1 MGLRPLIYSAP
12 ASTRSDSLR
21 QTTSVMLYS
30 DVLYI
35 CAKGVSPLMRPFG
48 RSQVAAALVVL
59 VVGLVTLLYEFRP
72 VQGAS
77 ADLAALAAV
86 GIAVH
91 QVEQEAWASQRQQV
105 LLAQAQQ
112 ALRWEEQRREEE
124 ALVVHR
130 RRLHQEIAY
139 PQVSDPRI
147 DDLVPEEYRSLVLAV
162 AAQFNLDPRLVAA
175 VATVESRWRPTA
187 IGSHQST
194 GLMQI
199 LPSTA
204 AAIAAGMGLEE
215 YDLFDPY
222 TNLAM
227 GAWYLQ
233 RLYQAHGGWP
243 QALAAYNGGPSAA
256 PQGLAHPYTK
266 RVLAVYYG
274 SSP

>member
-1 MGLRPLIYSAP
+1 MGLRPLIYSL
-12 ASTRSDSLR
+12 STGSDSLR
-21 QTTSVMLYS
+21 QIASVMLYT
-30 DVLYI
+30 DVLYNF
-35 CAKGVSPLMRPFG
+35 AKGVSPHMRPFG
-48 RSQVAAALVVL
+48 RSQVAAALMVL
-59 VVGLVTLLYEFRP
+59 LVGLVTLLPEFRP

-77 ADLAALAAV
+77 ADLAALTAG
-86 GIAVH
+86 GIAIN

-105 LLAQAQQ
+105 LLTKAQQ

-130 RRLHQEIAY
+130 RRLHQETGH
-139 PQVSDPRI
+139 QKVSDPRL

-162 AAQFNLDPRLVAA
+162 AAQFDLDPRLVAA

-187 IGSHQST
+187 VGSHQSS

-204 AAIAAGMGLEE
+204 AGIAAGMGLQE

-233 RLYQAHGGWP
+233 RLYQAHGDWP
-243 QALAAYNGGPSAA
+243 RALAAYNGGPSAA
-256 PQGLAHPYTK
+256 PQGLAHPYTQ

-274 SSP
+274 SGP

>member
-1 MGLRPLIYSAP
+1 MGLRPLISSV
-12 ASTRSDSLR
+12 STKGDSLR
-21 QTTSVMLYS
+21 QSASGMLYP
-30 DVLYI
+30 DVLDTL
-35 CAKGVSPLMRPFG
+35 AKGVSPHMRPFG
-48 RSQVAAALVVL
+48 RSQVAAALVVFL
-59 VVGLVTLLYEFRP
+59 VGLVTLLYEFRP

-86 GIAVH
+86 GIAVN

-105 LLAQAQQ
+105 LLTQAQQ

-130 RRLHQEIAY
+130 RRLHQETGY
-139 PQVSDPRI
+139 QRVSDPRL

-162 AAQFNLDPRLVAA
+162 AAQFGLDPRLVAA
-175 VATVESRWRPTA
+175 VATVESRWQPTA
-187 IGSHQST
+187 VGSHQSS

-204 AAIAAGMGLEE
+204 AGIAAGMGLEE

-227 GAWYLQ
+227 GAWYLHS
-233 RLYQAHGGWP
+233 LYQAHGDWP

-256 PQGLAHPYTK
+256 PEGLAHPYTK